1 MKKIISL
8 FFSTVLLFFPV
19 ISYADSNSSLTSQNV
34 NAILDG
40 NLFEGIKVYNV
51 SDNTYYF
58 SIRELAKLYNAVL
71 DWKSVSSKVTM
82 GLNNRKIDIKAD
94 TSELVFGKKPK
105 KISLP
110 SRRIKEDIYVS
121 PEFIT
126 SKEFAEISDTQT
138 SWDPSFL
145 VLAVNHHANISAV
158 RYSTK
163 SENTQVRVQ
172 LEEPLQYKVSKNA
185 DTITLTISR
194 GKIQSGFININ
205 NGVLKNIQYST
216 LGHSAV
222 VSIKLEQIPKNVKI
236 TSFSNPAE
244 IIVEI
249 DHSRNIPLIAPIK
262 EENSNEDKEN
272 LLSDE
277 KLSSLDLTPPE
288 NFGQAHISETNS
300 LVESDDENKDLDN
313 VVVTKFE
320 SGNITDDSFVI
331 VDDADT
337 LSGVVAKKEV
347 KKKKKS
353 ARKKIIVIDA
363 GHGGHDTGAIGANG
377 TREKDLNLDI
387 AYELK
392 YLFDKDDDF
401 EIILTRKDDT
411 FMSLAERA
419 NIANEN
425 NADLF
430 ISIHCNAN
438 FNRNV
443 SGFEIYFLSEKATDS
458 EAAATAVLENSVIEL
473 EGKPN
478 KERAMLQEILWSMT
492 MNAYRNESSEL
503 SALISSQASGR
514 LKIPIKGVKEGNF
527 YVLRGTQMPSVLV
540 ESAFVS
546 NFAEEA
552 KLGAKNFRA
561 SVADSIYEGVIRY
574 YAKKERDQNSGK

>member
-8 FFSTVLLFFPV
+8 FFSIILLFFTV
-19 ISYADSNSSLTSQNV
+19 ISYADFDNFLTSQNI
-34 NAILDG
+34 NAVLDG
-40 NLFEGIKVYNV
+40 NLFEGIKVYKV

-82 GLNNRKIDIKAD
+82 GLNNRNIDIRAN
-94 TSELVFGKKPK
+94 TSEFVFGKKSK
-105 KISLP
+105 KMSLP
-110 SRRIKEDIYVS
+110 SRLIKNDIYIS
-121 PEFIT
+121 PELIT

-138 SWDPSFL
+138 SWNPSSL
-145 VLAVNHHANISAV
+145 VLTVNHHANISAV

-172 LEEPLQYKVSKNA
+172 LDESLQYKVLKNA
-185 DTITLTISR
+185 DTITLTISK

-205 NGVLKNIQYST
+205 NGILKNIQYST
-216 LGHSAV
+216 LGRSAV
-222 VSIKLEQIPKNVKI
+222 ISIKLEQIPKNVKI
-236 TSFSNPAE
+236 TSSSNPAE

-249 DHSRNIPLIAPIK
+249 DHSRNIPIIAPIK
-262 EENSNEDKEN
+262 EENFNEDREN
-272 LLSDE
+272 LPSNE

-288 NFGQAHISETNS
+288 KFGQAHISETDS
-300 LVESDDENKDLDN
+300 LIEKDDENKDLN
-313 VVVTKFE
+313 NAVVTKFE

-331 VDDADT
+331 VDDTDT
-337 LSGVVAKKEV
+337 LSGVVAEKKI
-347 KKKKKS
+347 KKKKS

-377 TREKDLNLDI
+377 TSEKDLNLDI

-411 FMSLAERA
+411 FISLAERT

-438 FNRNV
+438 FDRNV
-443 SGFEIYFLSEKATDS
+443 SGFEIYFLSEKATDP

-473 EGKPN
+473 EGKLN
-478 KERAMLQEILWSMT
+478 KKRAMLQEMLWCMT
-492 MNAYRNESSEL
+492 MNEYMNESSEL

-514 LKIPIKGVKEGNF
+514 LKIPIKGVKQGNF

-552 KLGAKNFRA
+552 KLGTKNFRA

-574 YAKKERDQNSGK
+574 YEKKKTDQNSRK